1 MEVNR
6 RLIIKWLAAM
16 ATWPGKALA
25 KIKVACYTGSDVSGP
40 FFRPDAPF
48 RHDLTFDPTSFRGA
62 KTVIVSG
69 TIFGDDCQTPLVGA
83 TVEIWQADPKGKYDM
98 ESDLFRGRARILTD
112 SEGKYWFRT
121 YMPGYY
127 TDAGLARPKH
137 IHYVVQAP
145 KHKPLTT
152 QLYFKGDKRLLKDP
166 FVQTNDGL
174 KRAFDYSDKA
184 NGDHLMTFDIY
195 LRANS

>member
-25 KIKVACYTGSDVSGP
+25 KTKVACYTGSDVSGP

-112 SEGKYWFRT
+112 SEGKYC
-121 YMPGYY
+121 
-127 TDAGLARPKH
+127 
-137 IHYVVQAP
+137 
-145 KHKPLTT
+145 
-152 QLYFKGDKRLLKDP
+152 
-166 FVQTNDGL
+166 
-174 KRAFDYSDKA
+174 YSDKA